1 MGRDVFFPMGSYLFL
16 FIFLIGIRLLLINI
30 PPFSSWSPFT
40 LLAYSFYNFLFPF
53 ILLWKL
59 LHIFY
64 TVNLSIFFYIKK
76 KKLGLQLGA
85 NNLNIFKNR
94 ILPQNKAIKKYV
106 EKDNVD
112 DIGSSKSST
121 SFHFPLSNVT
131 DEIVDISSLVG
142 REG

>member
-1 MGRDVFFPMGSYLFL
+1 
-16 FIFLIGIRLLLINI
+16 
-30 PPFSSWSPFT
+30 
-40 LLAYSFYNFLFPF
+40 
-53 ILLWKL
+53 
-59 LHIFY
+59 
-64 TVNLSIFFYIKK
+64 
-76 KKLGLQLGA
+76 LQLGA